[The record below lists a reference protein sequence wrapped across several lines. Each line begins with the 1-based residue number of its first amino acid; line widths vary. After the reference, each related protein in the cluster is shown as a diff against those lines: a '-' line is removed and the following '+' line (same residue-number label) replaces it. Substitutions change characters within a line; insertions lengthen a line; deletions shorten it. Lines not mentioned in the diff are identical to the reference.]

1 MYIRRRR
8 GVRLGVPLLRPFRSP
23 QHQAVLAGH
32 FGAPQGRPSCR
43 VGPPMTSALLRGTL
57 CTCSSL
63 PSCHPRLRLIQKLFG
78 ASECQSCGLILRLR
92 LFGLTQRPRSSRRQA
107 RQGCRKVGVSSSTSS
122 CGLILRLSRLPP
134 QRPRSLS
141 SWRQARQGCR
151 KVSVGVPSCGL
162 ILRLIRPSPQRPL
175 LRSQARQGCRKVGVS
190 RCGLILREAGLSQR
204 PRSSRRQA
212 RQCQGCRNVGVS
224 SDPGIG
230 PMTMKSCPPSQQG
243 CALSTRCLVLN
254 AIAQAIGDV
263 PSVDSTTTRPR
274 RIART
279 TGAWFRRVPQCH
291 VRRRRSGRP
300 RHLSLALPLLG
311 VTAAGGPGPSVGSR
325 MIGSAPIATT
335 TTMPASRLSQQSV
348 VQGGSGFACEVC
360 IDMPFAHCWGLG
372 LETWIHV

>member
-1 MYIRRRR
+1 MIRMLMMPALCWEVGMYIRRRR

-43 VGPPMTSALLRGTL
+43 VGPPPMTTALLRGTL
-57 CTCSSL
+57 CTFRSL

-107 RQGCRKVGVSSSTSS
+107 RQCRNVGVSS
-122 CGLILRLSRLPP
+122 CGP
-134 QRPRSLS
+134 
-141 SWRQARQGCR
+141 
-151 KVSVGVPSCGL
+151 V
-162 ILRLIRPSPQRPL
+162 LRLIRLPP
-175 LRSQARQGCRKVGVS
+175 
-190 RCGLILREAGLSQR
+190 QR

-212 RQCQGCRNVGVS
+212 RQGCRNVGVS

-230 PMTMKSCPPSQQG
+230 PMTMKSCPPSHQG

-279 TGAWFRRVPQCH
+279 TGAWLRRVPQCH

-300 RHLSLALPLLG
+300 RHLLALPLLG

-325 MIGSAPIATT
+325 MIGSAPGART